1 MLYVDVAI
9 IGGGPA
15 GLAAAL
21 SAKEAGAASVLVI
34 ERDNRLGG
42 ILNQCIHSG
51 FGLHRFKAE
60 LTGPEY
66 AQIYIDLTKDSGI
79 EFMLN
84 TIVLDVNKDR
94 IIKCASEDGLKLIE
108 AKSVVFAMGCRER
121 SRGAMNIPGFR
132 PAGIYSAGTAQR
144 LMNIEGLMPA
154 KKAVIVGS
162 GDIGLIMARRLSLE
176 GAKVEA
182 CVEIMPYSGG
192 LKRNIVQ
199 CLDDF
204 GIPLLLSHTITKIYG
219 KKRVEGIDIAKVD
232 DQMNVIPD
240 TERHIDCDTLL
251 FSVGLI
257 PENELSRNLGLN
269 IDPRT
274 KGPFVDEK
282 LMTEVPG
289 IFACGNVLHVHDLA
303 DNVSIEAEKAGN
315 AAANFA
321 MQPVHSTWTQ
331 ADLVLPTKEKNY
343 GNKGGAKETTCIRCP
358 KGCTLHLEFPESG
371 ANYDNIVVTGNTCP
385 KGEEYGKNEIICPM
399 RTVCSSVLL
408 DNSNIAMLPV
418 RTNGDIPKA
427 KIVEV
432 MKEIHSI
439 HVNAPIKAG
448 EVIINNVANTGID
461 IIATRDM
468 SSDI

>member
-1 MLYVDVAI
+1 MLYVDVAV

-21 SAKEAGAASVLVI
+21 SAKKSGANSVLVI

-66 AQIYIDLTKDSGI
+66 AQRYIDLTKDSGI

-94 IIKCASEDGLKLIE
+94 VLKCASSDGLKFIE
-108 AKSVVFAMGCRER
+108 AKSIIFAMGCRER
-121 SRGAMNIPGFR
+121 SRGAMNIPGYR

-154 KKAVIVGS
+154 RKAVIVGS

-199 CLDDF
+199 CLDDY

-219 KKRVEGIDIAKVD
+219 KKRVEGVDISKVD
-232 DQMNVIPD
+232 ANMNIIPD

-257 PENELSRNLGLN
+257 PENELSRNLGLS
-269 IDPRT
+269 IDSRT
-274 KGPFVDEK
+274 KGPFVDK
-282 LMTEVPG
+282 NLMTEVPG

-303 DNVSIEAEKAGN
+303 DNVSLEAERAGK
-315 AAANFA
+315 AAAEYALGGFKT
-321 MQPVHSTWTQ
+321 VWIQ
-331 ADLVLPTKEKNY
+331 ADLILPTKEKNY

-358 KGCTLHLEFPESG
+358 KGCTLYLEYTENG
-371 ANYDNIVVTGNTCP
+371 ANFNNIIVTGHSCP

-399 RTVCSSVLL
+399 RTVCSSVKL
-408 DNSNIAMLPV
+408 DNFTIAMLPV
-418 RTNGDIPKA
+418 RTNGDVPKA
-427 KIVEV
+427 KIAEV
-432 MKEIHSI
+432 MSEIHKN
-439 HVNAPIKAG
+439 VVKAPITAG
-448 EVIINNVANTGID
+448 DIIIHNVAGTGVD

-468 SSDI
+468 LNS